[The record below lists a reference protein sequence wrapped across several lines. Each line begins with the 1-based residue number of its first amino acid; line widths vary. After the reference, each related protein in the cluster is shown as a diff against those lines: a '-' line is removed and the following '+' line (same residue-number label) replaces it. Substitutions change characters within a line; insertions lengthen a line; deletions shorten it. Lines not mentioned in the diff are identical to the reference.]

1 MPEKNTPITMKD
13 IARELNVS
21 VATVSRALKDSPRIS
36 AKRRNEIRRYAEE
49 HNFSPNIIAESL
61 RNRRV
66 IKVIGVIVPQF
77 THFYFSSVLSGIEEE
92 ADKYD
97 YRILVAQSLE
107 QYDREVEICK
117 SFYENKV
124 CGILV
129 SQAINTSR
137 YDHFADLIN
146 KNVPLVFFDRICT
159 GMNTCRVVVDDYM
172 GSLAAVEYLIKT
184 GCRHVAFYGS
194 SMNLEIS
201 KNRYNGWHDA
211 LQKHGIDPATCVKI
225 YCDNREHAESIT
237 PEVLKMENRPDAFFA
252 VNDDTA
258 IGIMYTAKHMGLR
271 IPEDISVCG
280 FTNGQRAIACDP
292 MLTTVEQNGKEV
304 GRQAANILIGKAEGL
319 IPLDKIEK
327 RVVRTRLVVRG
338 STK

>member
-1 MPEKNTPITMKD
+1 MKD
-13 IARELNVS
+13 IARELKVS

-36 AKRRNEIRRYAEE
+36 AKRRDKIRRYAEE

-92 ADKYD
+92 ADKYG

-107 QYDREVEICK
+107 QYDREVEVCR

-129 SQAINTSR
+129 SQAINTSK
-137 YDHFADLIN
+137 YDHFTDLIN

-172 GSLAAVEYLIKT
+172 GAFSAVEYLIKT
-184 GCRHVAFYGS
+184 GCRHIAYYGS

-211 LQKHGIDPATCVKI
+211 LRKHGIDPDNCVKRF
-225 YCDNREHAESIT
+225 CDNREHAERIT
-237 PEVLKMENRPDAFFA
+237 PEVLNMEDRPDAFFA

-280 FTNGQRAIACDP
+280 LPTHCRAPTSAEFSQRWGP
-292 MLTTVEQNGKEV
+292 TLT
-304 GRQAANILIGKAEGL
+304 ILATFGYCL
-319 IPLDKIEK
+319 
-327 RVVRTRLVVRG
+327 RLWA
-338 STK
+338 SSCSL

>member
-13 IARELNVS
+13 IARELKVS

-36 AKRRNEIRRYAEE
+36 AKRRDEIRRYAEE

-92 ADKYD
+92 ADKYG

-107 QYDREVEICK
+107 QYDREVEVCR

-129 SQAINTSR
+129 SQAINTSK
-137 YDHFADLIN
+137 YDHFTDLIN

-172 GSLAAVEYLIKT
+172 GAFSAVEYLIKT
-184 GCRHVAFYGS
+184 GCRHIAYYGS

-211 LQKHGIDPATCVKI
+211 LRKHSIDPDNCVKRF
-225 YCDNREHAESIT
+225 CDNREHAERIT
-237 PEVLKMENRPDAFFA
+237 PEVLNMEDRPDAFFA

-304 GRQAANILIGKAEGL
+304 GRQAASILIGKAEGR

>member
-1 MPEKNTPITMKD
+1 MKD
-13 IARELNVS
+13 IARELKVS

-36 AKRRNEIRRYAEE
+36 AKRRDEIRRYAEE

-92 ADKYD
+92 ADKYG

-107 QYDREVEICK
+107 QYDREVEVCR

-129 SQAINTSR
+129 SQAINTSK
-137 YDHFADLIN
+137 YDHFTDLIN

-172 GSLAAVEYLIKT
+172 GAFSAVEYLIKT
-184 GCRHVAFYGS
+184 GCRHIAYYGS

-211 LQKHGIDPATCVKI
+211 LRKHSIDPDNCVKRF
-225 YCDNREHAESIT
+225 CDNREHAERIT
-237 PEVLKMENRPDAFFA
+237 PEVLNMEDRPDAFFA

-304 GRQAANILIGKAEGL
+304 GRQAASILIGKAEGR